1 MKKHSSGFT
10 LMELLI
16 VVVIV
21 GLLAAVAFPNYR
33 AYGIRARRAEA
44 AGDML
49 ELSSFL
55 ERQFTA
61 TGRYDDAGNPGNLE
75 NPLPFNQS
83 PREGDATA
91 YNFSFVAGAG
101 GLNATAFILRA
112 VPTGGQTQD
121 TECGELQINQNG
133 IKCILGNSK
142 CAGPT
147 DSAADR
153 KAVGECW

>member
-1 MKKHSSGFT
+1 MNKHSSGFT
-10 LMELLI
+10 LMELMI

-44 AGDML
+44 AGDLL

-61 TGRYDDAGNPGNLE
+61 SGRYDDAGNPGDLE
-75 NPLPFNQS
+75 NPLPFNES
-83 PREGDATA
+83 PREGGNTA
-91 YNFSFVAGAG
+91 YNLSLVAG

-112 VPTGGQTQD
+112 APTGGQTQD
-121 TECGELQINQNG
+121 TDCGELQINQNG
-133 IKCILGNSK
+133 IKCILGGSK

-147 DSAADR
+147 DSAANR
-153 KAVGECW
+153 AAVGECW